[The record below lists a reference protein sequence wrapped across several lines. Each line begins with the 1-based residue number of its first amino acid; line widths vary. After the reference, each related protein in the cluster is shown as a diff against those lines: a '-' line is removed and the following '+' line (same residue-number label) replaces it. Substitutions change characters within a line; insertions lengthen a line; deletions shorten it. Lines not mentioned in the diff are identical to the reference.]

1 MTPFEVYKTY
11 LSIKNHFTKD
21 KYDYHKYCGKT
32 NASIIRAGYKQK
44 LELIVASKKPSRKTA
59 VNVMTVDDF

>member
-1 MTPFEVYKTY
+1 M
-11 LSIKNHFTKD
+11 D
-21 KYDYHKYCGKT
+21 GKT

-44 LELIVASKKPSRKTA
+44 LDLIVASTKPSRKTA

>member
-1 MTPFEVYKTY
+1 M
-11 LSIKNHFTKD
+11 D
-21 KYDYHKYCGKT
+21 GKT

-44 LELIVASKKPSRKTA
+44 LDLIVASAKPSRKTA